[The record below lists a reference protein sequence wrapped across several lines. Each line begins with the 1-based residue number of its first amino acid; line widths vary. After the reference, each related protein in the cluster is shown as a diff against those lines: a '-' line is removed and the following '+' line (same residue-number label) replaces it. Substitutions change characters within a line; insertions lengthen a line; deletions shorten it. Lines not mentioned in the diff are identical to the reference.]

1 MLARKHHQKFHGIR
15 TKGIRPRVGIPQ
27 ALLYYHYVPLW
38 KQFFEELGA
47 EVVISEPTNKVTVDR
62 GVNQTVDEACFPVKL
77 YFGHILDLAE
87 KVDFLFVPRLVSV
100 EEKAYICPKF
110 LGLPDMVRHGINGL
124 PKLISP
130 DVNLHKGGQQVYKS
144 VWEVGKLFTYR
155 PWKIYQAYRRAYQQY
170 CKYQNLLLQG
180 LLPADALAYLEVL
193 NSPGSSVRDDRDNV
207 STELACTQ
215 ELGVSPLTIAVI
227 SHPYNIYDE
236 HASMGLLTKLREMGI
251 RVLTPEN
258 VDSETVRQQSEK
270 LPKRLF
276 WTMGRKL
283 VGSAFHYLER
293 EDVDGIIHMAA
304 FGCGPDSFTGELIE
318 REIRRR
324 GTKAYLNLTIDE
336 HTGEAG
342 IVTRLEAFLDMMQR
356 RVAR

>member
-1 MLARKHHQKFHGIR
+1 MILARKRSKSYYTAR
-15 TKGIRPRVGIPQ
+15 TKGIRPKVGIPR
-27 ALLYYHYVPLW
+27 ALLYYQYVPLW
-38 KQFFEELGA
+38 KRFFEELGA
-47 EVVISEPTNKVTVDR
+47 EVVISGPTNKATVDR
-62 GVNQTVDEACFPVKL
+62 GVKQTVDEACFPVKL
-77 YFGHILDLAE
+77 YFGHVLDIAE
-87 KVDFLFVPRLVSV
+87 KVDFLFVPRLISV

-110 LGLPDMVRHGINGL
+110 LGLPDMVRHGIPGL
-124 PKLISP
+124 PRLISP
-130 DVNLHKGGQQVYKS
+130 DVNLHKGERQVYKS
-144 VWEVGKLFTYR
+144 AWEVGKEFTNL
-155 PWKIYQAYRRAYQQY
+155 PWKIYRAYHRAHEQY
-170 CKYQNLLLQG
+170 RKYQNLLLQG

-193 NSPGSSVRDDRDNV
+193 TSPGNV
-207 STELACTQ
+207 SEGENFSTELACSLETG
-215 ELGVSPLTIAVI
+215 EPTLTVAVI

-236 HASMGLLTKLREMGI
+236 HASMGLLGKLSEMGV

-258 VDSETVRQQSEK
+258 VDSETIRLQSEK

-283 VGSAFHYLER
+283 VGAAFHYLER
-293 EDVDGIIHMAA
+293 GDVDGIIHLAA

-324 GTKAYLNLTIDE
+324 GSKCYLNLTIDE

-342 IVTRLEAFLDMMQR
+342 VITRLEAFLDMMRR